1 MSEQV
6 VNTSMAA
13 TDAVVNDKP
22 EVEVDEEMDEF
33 NDEEEG
39 PVVFPTMGETASLS
53 NDGNEED
60 EEDEDE
66 DNDSESG
73 PDNKRIDNGVGKLF
87 EIPEF
92 TRKDKTLEEIL
103 ELMDDNAPIIPDSVT
118 EYYMRK
124 NGFDCTDIRVKR
136 LLALA
141 TQKFISDIANDAYE
155 YSRIRSS
162 VAVSNANNAQARAR
176 QLMQGQQQP
185 GQQQIT
191 QQQQQQNEKTTAS
204 KVVLTVDDLS
214 SAVQEYGLNIG
225 RPDFYH

>member
-22 EVEVDEEMDEF
+22 EVDVDEEMDEF

-53 NDGNEED
+53 NDGNEVD

-118 EYYMRK
+118 
-124 NGFDCTDIRVKR
+124 
-136 LLALA
+136 
-141 TQKFISDIANDAYE
+141 
-155 YSRIRSS
+155 
-162 VAVSNANNAQARAR
+162 
-176 QLMQGQQQP
+176 
-185 GQQQIT
+185 
-191 QQQQQQNEKTTAS
+191 
-204 KVVLTVDDLS
+204 
-214 SAVQEYGLNIG
+214 
-225 RPDFYH
+225 